1 VEGLIEMSRKELFVL
16 HEVRLCVEGAQRQT
30 DAARKLGR
38 SVRQVKRMVRRY
50 REEGEAGL
58 CHGSRGRPSNRAYKE
73 GVREEVLGLMRGR
86 LLEFGPTLAS
96 EKVEEELGHKIGRE
110 TLRRW
115 MMAEGLWER
124 HRKSRAHRR
133 RRERKAHFGELVQ
146 MDGSFH
152 DWLGT
157 GEICCLMV
165 MVDDATGRTLARL
178 YPQETTQAALEM
190 LGQWARRYGLPSA
203 LYSDYKSVYLL
214 DKETADRLKA
224 RGEDALTQFGRACGR
239 LGVRIIGASS
249 PQAKGRVERKNGVFQ
264 DRFVKELKLRG
275 IGTMEGA
282 NALLE
287 GGYLDDLNRRFAKEA
302 TEPGVDYHRPVPEGV
317 NLLAELRTEEIRGV
331 SNDWTFR
338 YGGKTY
344 QITGPRGRVPP
355 AKSKVRVQIWLDG
368 SLHVVYREWE
378 VRAVVLPEVPRR
390 TKEPASCPKPP
401 RSGKRAAW
409 TPPADHPW
417 RKPFSP
423 RAPNLGEHHSTPRT
437 GGSP

>member
-1 VEGLIEMSRKELFVL
+1 VEGLIKMSRKELFVL
-16 HEVRLCVEGAQRQT
+16 HEVRLCVEGSQCQM
-30 DAARKLGR
+30 DAAAKLGR

-58 CHGSRGRPSNRAYKE
+58 CHRSRGRPSNRAYE
-73 GVREEVLGLMRGR
+73 EVVREEVLNLMRER
-86 LLEFGPTLAS
+86 LRGFGPALAS
-96 EKVEEELGHKIGRE
+96 EKVEEILGREIGPE

-133 RRERKAHFGELVQ
+133 RRERKAHVGELVQ

-178 YPQETTQAALEM
+178 YAQETTQAALEM
-190 LGQWARRYGLPSA
+190 LGQWAQRYGLPSA
-203 LYSDYKSVYLL
+203 LYTDYKSVYLL

-224 RGEDALTQFGRACGR
+224 RGEAALTQFGRACER

-282 NALLE
+282 NALLD

-302 TEPGVDYHRPVPEGV
+302 AEPGVDYHRPVPEGV
-317 NLLAELRTEEIRGV
+317 NLIAELRTEEVRSV
-331 SNDWTFR
+331 ANDWTFR
-338 YGGKTY
+338 YGGRTY

-368 SLHVVYREWE
+368 SLHVVYRNWE
-378 VRAVVLPEVPRR
+378 VRAVLLPEGTRRKTEPGGRPAPPRPRR
-390 TKEPASCPKPP
+390 LGGWIPP
-401 RSGKRAAW
+401 
-409 TPPADHPW
+409 PDHPW
-417 RKPFSP
+417 RKSFSP
-423 RAPNLGEHHSTPRT
+423 RAPSSGEPHATSRA
-437 GGSP
+437 GGSS